1 MQLPDEF
8 IDSITQLMG
17 KPTAQTVVE
26 ALTTTPSPV
35 SIRINPLKCQH
46 KPVDDKGR
54 VPWCAEGWYL
64 GNRPNFT
71 FDPLF
76 HAGCYYVQEP
86 SSMFISHV
94 VRQTI
99 NKPVLML
106 DLCAAPGGK
115 STCAMSALP
124 AGSVLVSNE
133 PIRQRAQVL
142 NENMLKYGH
151 PDVWVTSNYAR
162 DFARQ
167 QGLQF
172 DVILADVPCSG
183 EGMMRKE
190 PVAVSQWSEEL
201 VAQCAKLQRSIVG
214 DVWPCLRPGG
224 LLIYSTCTFNRHEN
238 EDNVGWIADELVA
251 KPVEIDT
258 DTSWGISGS
267 MVGDLPAYRFLPG
280 MVAGEGLFMSVL
292 RKDGDS
298 EEWNGDTRR
307 LKVSRLKVLSHG
319 IAPDQVKGKKLI
331 PDISRALSTA
341 ATDFSKVEV
350 DYETAISYLRHEA
363 IVLPDDAPRGIV
375 AVAFNG
381 ATMGWANN
389 LGNRANNLYP
399 QEWRIRSSHV
409 PEYTPV
415 IGSEADPIYEKT
427 YTDYKNYI
435 NWKE

>member
-1 MQLPDEF
+1 MPDDF
-8 IDSITQLMG
+8 ISSITQLMG
-17 KPTAQTVVE
+17 KSTAQTVVDT
-26 ALTTTPSPV
+26 LTTTPSPV
-35 SIRINPLKCQH
+35 SIRVNPLKCQH
-46 KPVDDKGR
+46 KPLANSGR
-54 VPWCAEGWYL
+54 VPWCMEGWYL
-64 GNRPNFT
+64 SDRPDFT

-76 HAGCYYVQEP
+76 HAGCYYVQES
-86 SSMFISHV
+86 SSMFISHIM
-94 VRQTI
+94 RQII

-124 AGSVLVSNE
+124 MGSVLVSNE
-133 PIRQRAQVL
+133 PVRQRAQVL

-201 VAQCAKLQRSIVG
+201 VAQCAKLQRSIVE

-238 EDNVGWIADELVA
+238 EDNIDWIVNELGA
-251 KPVEIDT
+251 KPLEIAT
-258 DTSWGISGS
+258 DAAWGISGS
-267 MVGDLPAYRFLPG
+267 MVGGLPACRFLPG
-280 MVAGEGLFMSVL
+280 MVSGEGLFMSVL

-307 LKVSRLKVLSHG
+307 LKVSRLKVLSHD
-319 IAPDQVKGKKLI
+319 IAPDNVKGKKLI
-331 PDISRALSTA
+331 PDISRALSTV
-341 ATDFSKVEV
+341 ATGFSKVEV

-363 IVLPDDAPRGIV
+363 IVLPQEAPRGIV
-375 AVAFNG
+375 AVAFDG
-381 ATMGWANN
+381 ATLGWANN

-399 QEWRIRSSHV
+399 QEWRIKSTHV

-415 IGSEADPIYEKT
+415 IGPEADIYCEKISK
-427 YTDYKNYI
+427 DYNNYI
-435 NWKE
+435 NRKE